1 MSIRTKQQLKDA
13 YADNQTQDISGQTS
27 QDLVD
32 SVLGV
37 GGGEANQG
45 VDPQGNGSARN
56 IEVGNGLTPLGN
68 RRLQVDTDADG
79 LYRFEAE
86 GAADIDLSAR
96 VRVAIV
102 KNDIQSGDGAPDYVV
117 DRNMV
122 AGGKRDAS
130 NQFYL
135 FEYHNCVAGDIIELE
150 FLESSGANVFDADYV
165 YTGHRIG

>member
-1 MSIRTKQQLKDA
+1 MTIRTKQELQDLF
-13 YADNQTQDISGQTS
+13 ADNDTQDITEEAHR
-27 QDLVD
+27 DFVD

-45 VDPQGNGSARN
+45 VDPQGNGSQTN
-56 IEVGNGLTPLGN
+56 LELGNGLTPLGN
-68 RRLQVDTDADG
+68 RRLQVEPGADG

-86 GAADIDLSAR
+86 GAADIDLNAR

-102 KNDIQSGDGAPDYVV
+102 KNDIQSGDGAPDYIV
-117 DRNMV
+117 DRDMV

-135 FEYHNCVAGDIIELE
+135 FEYHNCIAGDIVELE
-150 FLESSGANVFDADYV
+150 FLESGGANVFDADYV

>member
-1 MSIRTKQQLKDA
+1 MTIKTKEQLKA
-13 YADNQTQDISGQTS
+13 SFADNQTQDIDGQAN

-32 SVLGV
+32 SVMGV

-45 VDPQGNGSARN
+45 VDPQGNGTQTN
-56 IEVGNGLTPLGN
+56 LEIGNGLTSLGN
-68 RRLQVDTDADG
+68 RRLQVDENADG

-86 GAADIDLSAR
+86 GSSDIDIDAR
-96 VRVAIV
+96 VRIAII
-102 KNDIQSGDGAPDYVV
+102 KNDIQTGDGAPDYVV
-117 DRNMV
+117 DRDMK

-135 FEYHNCVAGDIIELE
+135 FEYHTCVAGDIIELD
-150 FLESSGANVFDADYV
+150 FVESGGANVFDADYV